1 MRNKGVYQLI
11 LAGLFIAIGLV
22 LPFLTGQI
30 PEIGS
35 KLSPMHIPVF
45 LCGFV
50 CGWPYAL
57 AAGFITPI
65 LRSVIF
71 GMPPLFPTA
80 IAMAFELAAYGLVT
94 SMMFRFL
101 RKRMGGNPAG
111 NVASIYLTLIVAM
124 LSGRAVWG
132 LVSVP
137 LYLMNGSAFSLSLFT
152 AGAFVNAVPAI
163 ILHIVLIPFIIMA
176 LDRAKLIPK
185 EG

>member
-1 MRNKGVYQLI
+1 MRNKSVYQLI
-11 LAGLFIAIGLV
+11 LAGLFIAIGLI

-57 AAGFITPI
+57 AAGFITPL
-65 LRSVIF
+65 LRSLIF

-80 IAMAFELAAYGLVT
+80 VAMAFELATYGVAT
-94 SMMFRFL
+94 SLMFRFL
-101 RKRMGGNPAG
+101 RKVMSGSTAG
-111 NVASIYLTLIVAM
+111 NIFSIYLTLITAM
-124 LSGRAVWG
+124 LAGRAVWG

-137 LYLMNGSAFSLSLFT
+137 LYLMNGSAFSLSAFT

-176 LDRAKLIPK
+176 LDKAKLIPK